1 MPPPPCYHAGM
12 TSVGVRLTAEEFAR
26 LPEDD
31 SGGRME
37 LVNGE
42 VVVAPPAG
50 EEHGWIEK
58 RISRRLDEAIED
70 AGLGLVFAESG
81 YVLRRSPDVVREP
94 DVSIRRSPSGV
105 IGKGFFVGPPD
116 VAVEVVSPNDV
127 AHDVQRKV
135 AEYLA
140 AGVGR
145 VWTVWP
151 ETRSVTVHQPG
162 GASQTYAT
170 DEVLRDDTLGFDAPA
185 FSLPVREIFPPL
197 ANESQPN

>member
-1 MPPPPCYHAGM
+1 MQGM

-42 VVVAPPAG
+42 VVVAPSPGGQHGLIENEVAKRLNQLLEQVAHGVLLHNAG
-50 EEHGWIEK
+50 
-58 RISRRLDEAIED
+58 
-70 AGLGLVFAESG
+70 
-81 YVLRRSPDVVREP
+81 VLIRQNPDVVRAP
-94 DVSIRRSPSGV
+94 DIAV
-105 IGKGFFVGPPD
+105 FFDLRPTDVPPGYLVETPD

-151 ETRSVTVHQPG
+151 ETRSVTVHLPG

-197 ANESQPN
+197 ANQSQPN

>member
-1 MPPPPCYHAGM
+1 
-12 TSVGVRLTAEEFAR
+12 
-26 LPEDD
+26 
-31 SGGRME
+31 ME

-58 RISRRLDEAIED
+58 RLARRLDEAVED

-81 YVLRRSPDVVREP
+81 YVLGRSPDIVREP
-94 DVSIRRSPSGV
+94 DVSIRRSRSGA
-105 IGKGFFVGPPD
+105 IGRGFFVGPPD
-116 VAVEVVSPNDV
+116 VAVEIVSPNDA

-140 AGVGR
+140 AGVAR

-151 ETRSVTVHQPG
+151 ETRSVTVHVPG
-162 GASQTYAT
+162 GASQTYAAEDT
-170 DEVLRDDTLGFDAPA
+170 LRDDALGFDAA
-185 FSLPVREIFPPL
+185 GFALTVADVFPPPV
-197 ANESQPN
+197 AAPYDEIRPD